1 MAQVNMGRKLPPM
14 ALPICLVGAN
24 VKGKA
29 NFCTIAWFTIID
41 DAPPTF
47 GVVMAKN
54 RCTKDG
60 IMENGTFSISIPSHK
75 MAVAVDHCGITSGYG
90 TDKSDVFDV
99 FYGGLETAPLIR
111 GCPVTM
117 ECKLVRTIVFEGV
130 DMIVGE
136 VAECYVEENVMERG
150 KVSLEKFDPLLY
162 GMGGGPYYHLG
173 AKGEKAFS
181 VGKKMKKRRAGAPA
195 R

>member
-1 MAQVNMGRKLPPM
+1 MAQVKNGRKLPPM
-14 ALPICLVGAN
+14 ALPVCLVGAN

-29 NFCTIAWFTIID
+29 NFCTIAWFTVID
-41 DAPPTF
+41 DAPPMF
-47 GVVMAKN
+47 GVVMAKK

-60 IMENGTFSISIPSHK
+60 IMENGTFSISIPSNE
-75 MAVAVDHCGITSGYG
+75 MAVAVDHCGITSGYEV
-90 TDKSDVFDV
+90 DKSGVFDV

-117 ECKLVRTIVFEGV
+117 ECKLVKAVPFEAV

-136 VAECYVEENVMERG
+136 VVECYVDEEILEKG
-150 KVSLEKFDPLLY
+150 KPRLDKFDPLLY

-173 AKGEKAFS
+173 DKGEKAFS
-181 VGKKMKKRRAGAPA
+181 IGKKLKKRKAGPPA
-195 R
+195 H